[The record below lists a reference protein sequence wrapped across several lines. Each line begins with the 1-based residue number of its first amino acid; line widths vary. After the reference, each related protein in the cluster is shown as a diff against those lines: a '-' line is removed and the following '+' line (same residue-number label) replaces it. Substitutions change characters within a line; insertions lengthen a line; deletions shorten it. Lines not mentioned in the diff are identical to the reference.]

1 MWRCFFRRLLYSF
14 DSKIFSTYVEVFP
27 RRKKPSQNILN
38 FLHVCGGVSY
48 YPIALRKLFEFSPR
62 MWRCFHYWRNTWRS
76 TLIFSTYVEVFP
88 LLKKHLKKHTY
99 FLHVCGGVSHG
110 DSVTG
115 YAFGFSPRMWRCFL
129 WRHYAIINVGIFST
143 YVEVFLTL
151 TAIPVPF
158 SNFLHVCGGVS
169 ARRQDFATNSW
180 FSPRMWRCFLGRI
193 WCSRW
198 YIIFSTYVEVFP
210 YDVFL
215 QRLRIHFLHVC
226 GGVSIPRSAFDR
238 SHWFSPR
245 MWRCFHSLIASRN
258 SSAIFSTYVE
268 VFPCLSAHFSF
279 SLHFLHVCG
288 GVSTL
293 VDNLHGEHEFSPR
306 MWRCF

>member
-1 MWRCFFRRLLYSF
+1 MVSRRE
-14 DSKIFSTYVEVFP
+14 IFSTYVEVFP
-27 RRKKPSQNILN
+27 WWTTTLGKRLN
-38 FLHVCGGVSY
+38 
-48 YPIALRKLFEFSPR
+48 
-62 MWRCFHYWRNTWRS
+62 
-76 TLIFSTYVEVFP
+76 
-88 LLKKHLKKHTY
+88 

-115 YAFGFSPRMWRCFL
+115 YAFGFSPRMWRCF
-129 WRHYAIINVGIFST
+129 RVPPRASRSKSIFST
-143 YVEVFLTL
+143 YVEVFLCRIL
-151 TAIPVPF
+151 YRLVEV
-158 SNFLHVCGGVS
+158 NFLHVCGGVS
-169 ARRQDFATNSW
+169 GRRQDFATNSW

-245 MWRCFHSLIASRN
+245 MWRCFYVSRQ
-258 SSAIFSTYVE
+258 SSRWTWIFSTYVE
-268 VFPCLSAHFSF
+268 VFLCLSPRREGEEN
-279 SLHFLHVCG
+279 FLHVCG
-288 GVSTL
+288 GVSAAYGFDMR
-293 VDNLHGEHEFSPR
+293 VYGFSPR
-306 MWRCF
+306 MWRCFPIFLAI